1 MNVVDYLIFHKAL
14 SEDNGSKINEYLDV
28 VNGLKQNAGYS
39 SIKNTV
45 DREIMIIFELVMNE
59 KLNPWDIDLVQF
71 STMYMKRIKNEKE
84 IDLVTAGYLVF
95 MAWSILKLQS
105 DKLLENIR
113 LAQEQQSQE
122 EFSWDVIPDW
132 VVGDD
137 GHNYTSAVL
146 QGKEVI
152 DEKIRRKGCR
162 RVTLLELIRAFEEAK
177 QVSETRRVTAADMD
191 KRRKVFLEEAI
202 KGIDEKLHK
211 DDLDEDM
218 NHLWN
223 KISKMNG
230 NAIPLS
236 ALTNGNKMEYVETF
250 ISVLFLAEKHKIKVW
265 QRNFPYGDIF
275 LKKVG

>member
-14 SEDNGSKINEYLDV
+14 SDDNGSKIDEYLDV
-28 VNGLKQNAGYS
+28 VNGLKQSAGYS

-59 KLNPWDIDLVQF
+59 KLNPWEIDLVQF
-71 STMYMKRIKNEKE
+71 STLYMKRIKNEKE

-177 QVSETRRVTAADMD
+177 QVSEARKINAAETD

-211 DDLDEDM
+211 DNLDEDM
-218 NHLWN
+218 THLWT

-236 ALTNGNKMEYVETF
+236 ELTNGNKMEYVTTF
-250 ISVLFLAEKHKIKVW
+250 ISVLFLAERHKIKVW
-265 QRNFPYGDIF
+265 QRNFPYGAIF
-275 LKKVG
+275 IKKVG